1 MNTHAKETVCGASNV
16 TQITVAGGN
25 LNEHIGALEQMMIVL
40 EKRLHPVII
49 LQSQDVVEDEYPK
62 SEVGLVPLAQEIVL
76 ASKRLEIVTD
86 QLESILR
93 RIQL

>member
-1 MNTHAKETVCGASNV
+1 MNTHAKETVCGASKA
-16 TQITVAGGN
+16 TQITVASAN

-76 ASKRLEIVTD
+76 ASWRLEIVTD